1 MPQEWHDRSYWSV
14 MLQTVPEAAE
24 LFCNVRLC
32 FVTLSSPAERF
43 PAANG
48 RLGLQR
54 SIWPDPS
61 YRKVGSTAKKW
72 QDVATLPSHTSRS
85 TLTPFHWK
93 WINVSAVSR
102 KKIPKFFFFFFQM
115 QLTWQLPMFC
125 LMSSYLCEEWLGF
138 SGQSTQPRKSTPV
151 LVREKTVKRTQ
162 NQKKNFKNAY
172 VSPRQVKNKSPLL
185 LCACLEGQ
193 MPDRAHPTKG
203 QGACTHV
210 LFMKIIAYTSISTGQ
225 LYTFTSPTIS
235 PWKWTSSV
243 PVEAKISPRSR
254 LPCIKICHENQG
266 QTAKPRMPPIF
277 LWKLGFGNNRLLAK
291 YRHVSNKFHGCL
303 GLWAKIFKM
312 GSETP
317 YQY

>member
-1 MPQEWHDRSYWSV
+1 MGDLVFR
-14 MLQTVPEAAE
+14 EAFD
-24 LFCNVRLC
+24 L
-32 FVTLSSPAERF
+32 
-43 PAANG
+43 
-48 RLGLQR
+48 
-54 SIWPDPS
+54 
-61 YRKVGSTAKKW
+61 
-72 QDVATLPSHTSRS
+72 TLPIGKWDQQQRNDKMWQHSHHTQAEA
-85 TLTPFHWK
+85 LWHPFTG
-93 WINVSAVSR
+93 NGLMFLQCQG
-102 KKIPKFFFFFFQM
+102 KKSPSFFFFFFQM

-172 VSPRQVKNKSPLL
+172 VSPRQVKNKSLLL